1 MHIHRLSIAAVVAAA
16 AVAVAAAPASAH
28 VKVKSTKPS
37 RGGSA
42 STSIRTATVTF
53 NGPIRSGTLRITGP
67 SGTVS
72 IGAGGRDPRNVNRL
86 RVSLR
91 SSLRSGRYRA
101 RWTCEAADG
110 HDQRGS
116 FRFRLRR
123 R

>member
-1 MHIHRLSIAAVVAAA
+1 MQVHRLSIVALVSTAAIALAAV
-16 AVAVAAAPASAH
+16 PASAH

-53 NGPIRSGTLRITGP
+53 NGPIRRGTLRITGP

-72 IGAGGRDPRNVNRL
+72 IGAGGRDPRNVTRL

-91 SSLRSGRYRA
+91 GSKRSGTYRA
-101 RWTCEAADG
+101 RWTCVAADG

-123 R
+123 